1 MRNVDYFYRQMLP
14 FRFGK
19 RSVRTWACLV
29 IIISHFSFLI
39 PHSSAQV
46 GEFRKDLAVGIN
58 GGVALT
64 SVAFMPKVPQ
74 SMLNGPTF
82 GITARY
88 TCEKYF
94 SSICAV
100 VAELNYTQMGW
111 KEKILD
117 YDNQPVP
124 LHTDESQM
132 LSYARKINYFQ
143 VPLLARL
150 GWGRERNGFQ
160 FFIQLGPQLGIYM
173 NDQVES
179 NFDVHDPAFNPVI
192 IDGKYSPEYQYANK
206 RVSHV
211 VAQDSMAVENKI
223 DYGIDLGVGLE
234 FSNRHVGHFIVEGRY
249 YYGLG
254 NIYGNSKR
262 DYFGRSN
269 YGSIMVKFTYLFDI
283 VRTKNSKIK

>member
-1 MRNVDYFYRQMLP
+1 MRLKDIKVCRCVVRVLLFHLFAFLP
-14 FRFGK
+14 L
-19 RSVRTWACLV
+19 SV
-29 IIISHFSFLI
+29 
-39 PHSSAQV
+39 SAQV

-58 GGVALT
+58 GGIAM
-64 SVAFMPKVPQ
+64 SNVAFVPKVPQ
-74 SMLNGPTF
+74 TFLNGPTF
-82 GITARY
+82 GLTARY

-100 VAELNYTQMGW
+100 VAEVNYTQMGW

-117 YDNQPVP
+117 MDDLPVP
-124 LHTDESQM
+124 LHTDESQT
-132 LSYARKINYFQ
+132 LSYARKISYIQ

-160 FFIQLGPQLGIYM
+160 FFIQLGPQVGFYM
-173 NDQVES
+173 SDQTDS
-179 NFDVHDPAFNPVI
+179 NFDVRDPAFNPKVEN
-192 IDGKYSPEYQYANK
+192 GKYSPDYLYAGK

-211 VAQDSMAVENKI
+211 VAQDSMVIENKI
-223 DYGIDLGVGLE
+223 DYGIDLGAGLE

-254 NIYGNSKR
+254 NIFGNTKR

-269 YGSIMVKFTYLFDI
+269 FGTILVKFTYLFDI
-283 VRTKNSKIK
+283 IRTKNSKIK

>member
-1 MRNVDYFYRQMLP
+1 MKLKVLKVNRCV
-14 FRFGK
+14 
-19 RSVRTWACLV
+19 VRVLLFHLFA
-29 IIISHFSFLI
+29 FSPLYV
-39 PHSSAQV
+39 SAQV
-46 GEFRKDLAVGIN
+46 GEFRKDLAVGFN
-58 GGVALT
+58 GGVAMT
-64 SVAFMPKVPQ
+64 SVAFVPKVPQ

-82 GITARY
+82 GLTARY

-94 SSICAV
+94 SSICAIAV
-100 VAELNYTQMGW
+100 ELNYTQLGW
-111 KEKILD
+111 KENILD

-124 LHTDESQM
+124 LHTDETQT
-132 LSYARKINYFQ
+132 LNYARKINYIQ

-150 GWGRERNGFQ
+150 GWGRERSGFQ
-160 FFIQLGPQLGIYM
+160 FFIQLGPQVGFYM

-211 VAQDSMAVENKI
+211 VAQDTLAVENKI
-223 DYGIDLGVGLE
+223 DYGIDLGAGLE

-254 NIYGNSKR
+254 NIFGNTKR

-269 YGSIMVKFTYLFDI
+269 YGSIIVKFTYLFDI
-283 VRTKNSKIK
+283 IRTKNSKIK

>member
-1 MRNVDYFYRQMLP
+1 V
-14 FRFGK
+14 
-19 RSVRTWACLV
+19 VRVLLFHLFA
-29 IIISHFSFLI
+29 FSPLYV
-39 PHSSAQV
+39 SAQV
-46 GEFRKDLAVGIN
+46 GEYRKDLAVGFN
-58 GGVALT
+58 GGVAMT
-64 SVAFMPKVPQ
+64 SVAFVPKVPQ

-82 GITARY
+82 GLTARY

-94 SSICAV
+94 SSICAIAV
-100 VAELNYTQMGW
+100 ELNYTQLGW

-124 LHTDESQM
+124 LHTDETQT
-132 LSYARKINYFQ
+132 LNYARKINYIQ

-150 GWGRERNGFQ
+150 GWGRERSGFQ
-160 FFIQLGPQLGIYM
+160 FFIQLGPQVGFYM

-211 VAQDSMAVENKI
+211 VAQDTLAVENKI
-223 DYGIDLGVGLE
+223 DYGIDLGAGLE
-234 FSNRHVGHFIVEGRY
+234 FSNRHLGHFIVEGRY

-254 NIYGNSKR
+254 NIFGNTKR

-269 YGSIMVKFTYLFDI
+269 FGSIIVKFTYLFDI
-283 VRTKNSKIK
+283 IRTKNSKIK

>member
-1 MRNVDYFYRQMLP
+1 MRFKNLKVNRCV
-14 FRFGK
+14 
-19 RSVRTWACLV
+19 VRVLLFHLFA
-29 IIISHFSFLI
+29 FSPLYV
-39 PHSSAQV
+39 SAQV
-46 GEFRKDLAVGIN
+46 GEFRKDLAVGFN
-58 GGVALT
+58 GGVAMT
-64 SVAFMPKVPQ
+64 SVAFVPKVPQ

-82 GITARY
+82 GLTARY

-94 SSICAV
+94 SSICAIAV
-100 VAELNYTQMGW
+100 ELNYTQLGW

-117 YDNQPVP
+117 YDNLPVP
-124 LHTDESQM
+124 LHTDETQT
-132 LSYARKINYFQ
+132 LNYARKINYIQ

-150 GWGRERNGFQ
+150 GWGRERSGFQ
-160 FFIQLGPQLGIYM
+160 FFIQLGPQVGFYM

-179 NFDVHDPAFNPVI
+179 NFDVHDAAFNPVI

-211 VAQDSMAVENKI
+211 VAQDTLAVENKI
-223 DYGIDLGVGLE
+223 DYGIDLGAGLE

-254 NIYGNSKR
+254 NIFGNTKR

-269 YGSIMVKFTYLFDI
+269 FGSIIVKFTYLFDI
-283 VRTKNSKIK
+283 IRTKNSKIK